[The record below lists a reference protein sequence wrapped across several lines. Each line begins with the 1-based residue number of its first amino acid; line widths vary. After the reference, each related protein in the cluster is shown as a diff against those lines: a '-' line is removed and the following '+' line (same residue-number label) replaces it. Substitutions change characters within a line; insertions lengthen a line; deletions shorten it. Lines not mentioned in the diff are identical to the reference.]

1 MLGETASAY
10 GEVWHVP
17 GAGPITGREFIDMAF
32 RAAGNKPNIGLLSGR
47 MLCVAGLVGFGPL
60 TYTGSV
66 TKYLLFSSFYSVHS
80 ILIICHDFEVK

>member
-32 RAAGNKPNIGLLSGR
+32 GLRNKPNIGLLSGR
-47 MLCVAGLVGFGPL
+47 SIWVAGLVNSDARKL
-60 TYTGSV
+60 
-66 TKYLLFSSFYSVHS
+66 SS
-80 ILIICHDFEVK
+80 